1 MWCGEEDG
9 ATEARRKIGNV
20 VMFVVACCQLDE
32 VWDWGRGKGI
42 NQIDLSGG
50 GKMIRIMVNK
60 TA

>member
-1 MWCGEEDG
+1 MGKPDHRGEG
-9 ATEARRKIGNV
+9 GKGNV
-20 VMFVVACCQLDE
+20 VMFRVAFYQLDE

-42 NQIDLSGG
+42 NQVDTSGG

>member
-1 MWCGEEDG
+1 MGWGSQT
-9 ATEARRKIGNV
+9 TEARGEIGNV
-20 VMFVVACCQLDE
+20 VMFRVAFYQLDE

-42 NQIDLSGG
+42 NQVDTSGG